1 VFIDDDGSGY
11 IIFSSPNHNH
21 SVSIE
26 LLSPDLLSSTKKLV
40 ATLPDIMVESPSL
53 FRRNGIYYAT
63 YGSCCCACRAGSG
76 QVVNWATS
84 PYGPWTRQYPNPDIN
99 CVSSEAQVCGE
110 YHGHAD
116 ELVWHAQW
124 WGPSFIP
131 LANGETAVLFMG
143 RRWLSG
149 PNNPAACPRMCTQGR
164 ECDAPQYF
172 LRSDYDVWLPLQ
184 FSPDGHVLRMQKLQ
198 EFVLQLP

>member
-1 VFIDDDGSGY
+1 MFIDDDGRGY
-11 IIFSSPNHNH
+11 IIFSSPQHNH

-26 LLSPDLLSSTKKLV
+26 LLSPDYLSSSKQLV
-40 ATLPDIMVESPSL
+40 ATLPDVMVESPSL

-76 QVVNWATS
+76 QAVNWALS
-84 PYGPWTRQYPNPDIN
+84 PSGPWKRQYPYPDIN
-99 CVSSEAQVCGE
+99 CLSTSAQICGE

-116 ELVWHAQW
+116 ELVWPAQW

-131 LANGETAVLFMG
+131 LLNGDTAVLFMG

-149 PNNPAACPRMCTQGR
+149 PNNPSGCPRMCTDGQ
-164 ECDAPQYF
+164 ECDAEDYF

-184 FSPDGHVLRMQKLQ
+184 FSADGHVLPMKALK
-198 EFVLQLP
+198 EFVLMLP